1 MDFEKMKKQILF
13 AISELEKNGYKDDE
27 KLIKSVYQGVIA
39 ELRRLSKLRDE
50 FKNTVQAIIP
60 PTTTEIKPNY
70 FQKRKDAAKINRV
83 RVLSEKPPAISKNSF
98 KGISEDAVYAVKR
111 GTAEDFKMATNWC
124 ELADNI
130 VEDRR

>member
-1 MDFEKMKKQILF
+1 MTFQQMKNRILF
-13 AISELEKNGYKDDE
+13 ALSELEKNGCKDDE
-27 KLIKSVYQGVIA
+27 KLIKSVYQGILQ
-39 ELRRLSKLRDE
+39 ELQRLSALR
-50 FKNTVQAIIP
+50 NTVQAIIP
-60 PTTTEIKPNY
+60 PTITEIKPNY
-70 FQKRKDAAKINRV
+70 FQKRKDVAKINRV

-98 KGISEDAVYAVKR
+98 NGISEDAVYAVKR